1 MGWTVQEVQTVQVV
15 VGYLDEE
22 QSCGF
27 MSLQHKARDADDPDC
42 WNDEGEDEDDD
53 DSDDESKR
61 RVVPSEKIVWD
72 EVVDIDE
79 SQRIGGKRRIGKH
92 T

>member
-1 MGWTVQEVQTVQVV
+1 VRCLAPIPVCG
-15 VGYLDEE
+15 GHKY
-22 QSCGF
+22 SGF